1 MPSHAIGVLLR
12 EHRQRKDLTIEA
24 LSALS
29 GVSDRTVSDVERGVS
44 TGPHPRTMA
53 ALADALELD
62 GTARS
67 TFLEAARVGRRSIS
81 STHRFSPPEGS
92 GALGRS
98 AQVDSIR
105 RFISGIETSG
115 AVKVLLGEPGV
126 GKSLLLEIAAAMA
139 AASRCQVLTVSGV
152 EYEADLAYS
161 GLHQLL
167 LPLTGGF
174 HRLDEWQRAALEVA
188 LGVRDGAAPSTL
200 VVCTAVLALLQRSA
214 RQRPILLIVDDVP
227 WLDRASTV
235 VLGFV
240 ARRLG
245 ETHVGMLAAVR
256 TDEHTLFD
264 TIGGVSEVVPE
275 LVRSDAVQLLARARP
290 TLSRRAVDAVLGQA
304 HGNPL
309 AVLELGRELDR
320 LAAEPLDQIPE
331 IIPMSERLERAF
343 AFRFSELSATTR
355 AALLTLALESRSTIG
370 LLVDSG
376 FTIDDLTAAESAGLI
391 HVNLADGGVWFR
403 HPLVRSAVVSRAS
416 AAERQRTHL
425 SIAERVS
432 DDPDRRAWHLADGQ
446 LGPDEATAQLL
457 ADTAARALARGDRLG
472 ATRMLI
478 RSAQLTPDSTL
489 RARRMAEV
497 AYLGAEVTGDTE
509 LSADLLSVL
518 RSSPGAESLHATVAA
533 ALMDITAGGDYSSV
547 HARLAAAVEH
557 GDHGWR
563 ADNAALIDTLTYW
576 VTVCWVAGRAD
587 FWPPLLAAVERLVPR
602 APDLLLASVLGIGDP
617 ARTGADAVRVLGSL
631 RSDLGGVTDVTVV
644 ERLNLSGI
652 FVDDVDREA
661 TLRVVANDRGG
672 PVNEMYLRS
681 LSQTCLS
688 DFFSGRWGEA
698 QALCDEGVAAT
709 ERSHYAI
716 NTWYFSWMQSLLA
729 AVRGDVDRASAWAA
743 DLDTAALTRGAFG
756 QYRFGLHAKTL
767 AAAGEGDWESVYRT
781 ATTISPA
788 GVFAPYVPTALWVAY
803 DLVEA
808 AMRTG
813 RRAEARA
820 HHAAMVELDL
830 AAISSRLALVVA
842 GTGALVT
849 DDHDA
854 WEPPF
859 ERALNIPGAAGWPF
873 EFARIQLAYG
883 ERLRRHGEYDR
894 AARMLGDARTIFDSL
909 GAHPW
914 SARARTRDG

>member
-53 ALADALELD
+53 ALANALELD
-62 GTARS
+62 DADRS
-67 TFLEAARVGRRSIS
+67 TFLEAARVGRRSVAPANRLLPDS
-81 STHRFSPPEGS
+81 ST
-92 GALGRS
+92 ALGRD

-105 RFISGIETSG
+105 RFIAGIATSG

-126 GKSLLLEIAAAMA
+126 GKSLLLEIAASIA
-139 AASRCQVLTVSGV
+139 AASHYQVLTVSGV

-167 LPLTGGF
+167 LPLTGDF
-174 HRLDEWQRAALEVA
+174 PRLDRRQRAALEVA
-188 LGVRDGAAPSTL
+188 LGVRDGIAPSTL
-200 VVCTAVLALLQRSA
+200 VVCTAVLALLQRAA

-227 WLDRASTV
+227 WLDRASAV

-240 ARRLG
+240 ARRLR

-256 TDEHTLFD
+256 TDDHTLFD
-264 TIGGVSEVVPE
+264 TIGGASEVVPE
-275 LVRSDAVQLLARARP
+275 LVRADAVQLLARSRP
-290 TLSRRAVDAVLGQA
+290 ALSRRAVDAVLGQA

-320 LAAEPLDQIPE
+320 LAPEPLELIPE

-343 AFRFSELSATTR
+343 AFRFAELSATTR

-370 LLVDSG
+370 LLIDVG

-425 SIAERVS
+425 SIAARVS

-446 LGPDEATAQLL
+446 LGPDEETAQLL
-457 ADTAARALARGDRLG
+457 ADTAAGALARGDRLG

-478 RSAQLTPDSTL
+478 RSAQLTPDPTL
-489 RARRMAEV
+489 RATRMAEV

-509 LSADLLSVL
+509 LSSDLLTVL

-547 HARLAAAVEH
+547 QARLVHAVEH

-576 VTVCWVAGRAD
+576 VTVCWVAGRVD
-587 FWPPLLAAVERLVPR
+587 FWPPLLAAVDRLVPR
-602 APDLLLASVLGIGDP
+602 APALLAASVLGLGDP
-617 ARTGADAVRVLGSL
+617 ARTGAEAAAVLSRLRDELGDAS
-631 RSDLGGVTDVTVV
+631 DVTVV
-644 ERLNLSGI
+644 ERLNLSGV
-652 FVDDVDREA
+652 FVDLIDRAA

-681 LSQTCLS
+681 LSQTCVA
-688 DFFSGRWGEA
+688 DFFSGRWAEA

-709 ERSHYAI
+709 QQAHYAI

-729 AVRGDVDRASAWAA
+729 AVRGDASQSSAWAA
-743 DLDTAALTRGAFG
+743 DLDAAALTRGAFG

-767 AAAGEGDWESVYRT
+767 AAAGEGDWESAYRA
-781 ATTISPA
+781 ATTISPP

-803 DLVEA
+803 DLVDA

-830 AAISSRLALVVA
+830 AGISSRLALVVA
-842 GTGALVT
+842 GTGALVADD
-849 DDHDA
+849 DDHWETLFEGALSTPDA
-854 WEPPF
+854 
-859 ERALNIPGAAGWPF
+859 ASWPF

-883 ERLRRHGEYDR
+883 ERLRRHGEHRR
-894 AARMLGDARTIFDSL
+894 AARMLGDARRTFDRL
-909 GAHPW
+909 GALPW
-914 SARARTRDG
+914 SARARA